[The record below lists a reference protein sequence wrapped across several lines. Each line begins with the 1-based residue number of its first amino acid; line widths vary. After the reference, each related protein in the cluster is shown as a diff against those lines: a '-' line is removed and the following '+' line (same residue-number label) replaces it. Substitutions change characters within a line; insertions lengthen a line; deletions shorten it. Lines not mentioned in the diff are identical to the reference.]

1 MGKSKSIEDTRE
13 LSLPKKQVKDNKEG
27 KLNGFTMNSSI
38 KQNGSSP
45 KSGVKLRRTEVGN
58 KSKH

>member
-13 LSLPKKQVKDNKEG
+13 LSLPEKQVKDKEEE
-27 KLNGFTMNSSI
+27 LNGIMMKNGVQ
-38 KQNGSSP
+38 QNGSSP
-45 KSGVKLRRTEVGN
+45 KSGIRLRRTEVGN